1 MTAKRRIIHFYALVA
16 MLACSLSAMADMRVR
31 DFTLL
36 DTDVDALVTEP
47 VRDHISGKY
56 CAIIKII
63 TTQTGFSFDL
73 GIMGAPEKISYKE
86 NLGEIWVYMPVS
98 ARKLKIAHP
107 RFGQLDTD
115 TQDGYYWFP
124 RGGLDE
130 AKCYRLVLNTG
141 GGEVPDSNK
150 KQLGW
155 MVLDSEPSGADVY
168 IGVGDALPEYVGT
181 TPFQKKYEYG
191 HYTYSIRKNMYHDCV
206 GVIELNQ
213 SKIQNTY
220 PMQPAFGRIHIT
232 STPAGATATVEGV
245 AGTITTPGTTGDLKS
260 GTYTVRLTREM
271 YAPVTR
277 QVTVSD
283 GATTELDVPL
293 AANFASVTIN
303 SLDGAEIS
311 INGNRAGV
319 GTVTQNLAEGIYDVQ
334 ASKAHHH
341 DATRQ
346 IEVEANKP
354 LSILLKPT
362 PIYGSIDVMTTPIGA
377 DITIGGKSYG
387 QSPLTIEQILEGDY
401 NVVLSKAGCAT
412 ITQRVTVVEG
422 KTVEVSATLPQ
433 GREITISC
441 ATAGARIVVDGTDM
455 GASPFTG
462 SLSFGSHKVYA
473 TAGGKRT
480 AERTVDVPNGIGA
493 LQPLALAFFDNVNK
507 TFTVKG
513 VKFTMVAVEGGT
525 FTMGATSEQ
534 GSDAAGDEKPTHQVT
549 LSSYYIGKTE
559 VTQAL
564 WKAVMGKNPS
574 KFKGDNLPVENVSWD
589 DCQEFIKKLNA
600 LTGKNFRLPT
610 EAEWEYAARGGNK
623 SRSYKYSGSNNID
636 DVAWY
641 NKNSENR
648 THPVKTKQSN
658 ELGIY
663 DMCGNVWEWCQDRY
677 GDYSS
682 ATQTNPKGA
691 TTGSNRVNRGGS
703 SGSYGRYCR
712 SSYRS
717 YNTPGYSD
725 KFLGLR
731 LALTE

>member
-1 MTAKRRIIHFYALVA
+1 MKSRITLFLSLMICCLAAAAQTLSVTSFKPLPNDLTANIAGTMVKDQNGEVAAL
-16 MLACSLSAMADMRVR
+16 
-31 DFTLL
+31 
-36 DTDVDALVTEP
+36 
-47 VRDHISGKY
+47 
-56 CAIIKII
+56 IKVV
-63 TTQTGFSFDL
+63 TTQTGFAFEGGMA
-73 GIMGAPEKISYKE
+73 GIVKTQQRI
-86 NLGEIWVYMPVS
+86 GEIWVYVPHGIQKITILHQTLGVLRDYYFPCAIEA
-98 ARKLKIAHP
+98 ARTYEMVLASGEV
-107 RFGQLDTD
+107 RTVV
-115 TQDGYYWFP
+115 TQDA
-124 RGGLDE
+124 GGSYLM
-130 AKCYRLVLNTG
+130 LSV
-141 GGEVPDSNK
+141 
-150 KQLGW
+150 
-155 MVLDSEPSGADVY
+155 EPKNAVVY
-168 IGVGDALPEYVGT
+168 IDEQMQASDGTGEYIAALPYGEHQYRVEAGSYM
-181 TPFQKKYEYG
+181 PEAGVVSIGKEKKSL
-191 HYTYSIRKNMYHDCV
+191 SIK
-206 GVIELNQ
+206 LQ
-213 SKIQNTY
+213 SALASIAVN
-220 PMQPAFGRIHIT
+220 
-232 STPAGATATVEGV
+232 S
-245 AGTITTPGTTGDLKS
+245 TTPGTQIYVNDKLRGTGSWTGNLPA
-260 GTYTVRLTREM
+260 GMYIIEGRLDGHRSQKQS
-271 YAPVTR
+271 VTLAK
-277 QVTVSD
+277 QDQKIVTLPALEAIVGS
-283 GATTELDVPL
+283 LDVRYKPL
-293 AANFASVTIN
+293 GAEVW
-303 SLDGAEIS
+303 LDGKQLGSSPDLFRNILV
-311 INGNRAGV
+311 GNHSLV
-319 GTVTQNLAEGIYDVQ
+319 I
-334 ASKAHHH
+334 K
-341 DATRQ
+341 
-346 IEVEANKP
+346 
-354 LSILLKPT
+354 
-362 PIYGSIDVMTTPIGA
+362 
-377 DITIGGKSYG
+377 
-387 QSPLTIEQILEGDY
+387 
-401 NVVLSKAGCAT
+401 KAGCAEYSET
-412 ITQRVTVVEG
+412 ITLAEG
-422 KTVEVSATLPQ
+422 ETKLVSGTLQQ

-441 ATAGARIVVDGTDM
+441 ATAGAHIFVDGTDM
-455 GASPFTG
+455 GASPFNG

-480 AERTVDVPNGIGA
+480 AERTVDVPNGTGA

-663 DMCGNVWEWCQDRY
+663 DMNGNVWEWCQDRY

>member
-1 MTAKRRIIHFYALVA
+1 MICCLAAAAQTLSVTSFKPLPNDLTANIAGTMVKDQNGEVAAL
-16 MLACSLSAMADMRVR
+16 
-31 DFTLL
+31 
-36 DTDVDALVTEP
+36 
-47 VRDHISGKY
+47 
-56 CAIIKII
+56 IKVV
-63 TTQTGFSFDL
+63 TTQTGFAFEGGMA
-73 GIMGAPEKISYKE
+73 GIVKTQQRI
-86 NLGEIWVYMPVS
+86 GEIWVYVPHGIQKITILHQMLGVLRDYYFPCAIEA
-98 ARKLKIAHP
+98 ARTYEMVLASGEV
-107 RFGQLDTD
+107 RTVV
-115 TQDGYYWFP
+115 TQDA
-124 RGGLDE
+124 GGSYLM
-130 AKCYRLVLNTG
+130 LSV
-141 GGEVPDSNK
+141 
-150 KQLGW
+150 
-155 MVLDSEPSGADVY
+155 EPKNAVVY
-168 IGVGDALPEYVGT
+168 IDEQMQASDGTGEYIAALPYGEHQYRVEAGSYM
-181 TPFQKKYEYG
+181 PEAGVVSIGKEKKSL
-191 HYTYSIRKNMYHDCV
+191 SIK
-206 GVIELNQ
+206 LQ
-213 SKIQNTY
+213 SALASLAVN
-220 PMQPAFGRIHIT
+220 
-232 STPAGATATVEGV
+232 S
-245 AGTITTPGTTGDLKS
+245 TTPGTQIYVNDKLRGTGSWTGNLPA
-260 GTYTVRLTREM
+260 GMYIIEGRLDGHRSQKQS
-271 YAPVTR
+271 VTLAK
-277 QVTVSD
+277 QDQKIVTLPALEAIVGS
-283 GATTELDVPL
+283 LDVRYKPL
-293 AANFASVTIN
+293 GAEVW
-303 SLDGAEIS
+303 LDGKQLGSSPDLFRNILV
-311 INGNRAGV
+311 GNHSLV
-319 GTVTQNLAEGIYDVQ
+319 I
-334 ASKAHHH
+334 K
-341 DATRQ
+341 
-346 IEVEANKP
+346 
-354 LSILLKPT
+354 
-362 PIYGSIDVMTTPIGA
+362 
-377 DITIGGKSYG
+377 
-387 QSPLTIEQILEGDY
+387 
-401 NVVLSKAGCAT
+401 KAGCAEYSET
-412 ITQRVTVVEG
+412 ITLAEG
-422 KTVEVSATLPQ
+422 ETKLVSGTLQQ

-441 ATAGARIVVDGTDM
+441 ATAGAHIFVDGTDM
-455 GASPFTG
+455 GASPFNG